1 MTISDR
7 IFQPFENLVKP
18 LDLPIRPMPDSGP
31 IALLWHFALMFRAV
45 LGFVCVLSILSA
57 SLALFIIW
65 SLSFIVDGVV
75 AQGALTFLTEN
86 AALLIVFALI
96 VTLGSPTLTFLE
108 ESVNGLSARI
118 LLPAAMRWQA
128 YNAVEGQDVAF
139 FEDTFAGQVA
149 SRIAQVTGS
158 VQSQMMLAVTTVP
171 RFIVQFGGSLALLLA
186 LAWPLAIPVL
196 FWMLANALLAWR
208 VVPAYISRS
217 SRVAAASSR
226 ATGAMTDIYSNITTV
241 KLFAAEDSEAGAVRT
256 VMQDTIDTQ
265 HREQRIYIVSNTLV
279 IAFNALLI
287 VSTFGMGLWGMLN
300 GFVSVGDFVAAAVI
314 TRQLSNT
321 AFVFIG
327 LGQQISRTLG
337 TIKDAMPIM
346 TQRPAIVDK
355 PGAED
360 LDVEDA
366 RISIENINFTYV
378 KSTTPDEDDT
388 GEDSGDDAGDDSRD
402 DSRDAKTA
410 AKAGDE
416 KSSTVDLSKKSDAA
430 QDAPVMVIKDLSLT
444 VEAGERVG
452 LVGVSGSGKS
462 TLISL
467 LLRLREPDSGS
478 IRIDDTDIRS
488 VTQAS
493 LRSQIGVV
501 TQDIALFNRSVR
513 DNIRYGA
520 PLASDTDIRRALEQ
534 AEASEFIKQLHDKEG
549 RTGLDAHVGERGV
562 KLSGGQRQRLSI
574 ARVILKNA
582 PILLLDE
589 ATSALDSEA
598 EAAIQ
603 SNLETLMENR
613 TTLAIAHRLS
623 TIAAMD
629 RLVVMDHGRIVE
641 SGTHRELL
649 ENDGLYA
656 RLWNRQSGDFV
667 GVDIEAEEV

>member
-7 IFQPFENLVKP
+7 IFRPFENLVKP

-31 IALLWHFALMFRAV
+31 IALLWHFALMFRVV
-45 LGFVCVLSILSA
+45 LGIVCVLSVLSA

-65 SLSFIVDGVV
+65 SLSFVVDGVV

-86 AALLIVFALI
+86 ALVLTVFALI
-96 VTLGSPTLTFLE
+96 VMLGSPLLTFLE

-171 RFIVQFGGSLALLLA
+171 RFVVQFGGSIVLLLA

-196 FWMLANALLAWR
+196 VWMLANALLAWK
-208 VVPAYISRS
+208 VVPSYISVS

-265 HREQRIYIVSNTLV
+265 HREQRYYIVSNTLV

-287 VSTFGMGLWGMLN
+287 VGTFAMGLWGMLN
-300 GFVSVGDFVAAAVI
+300 GHVSVGDFVAAAVI

-346 TQRPAIVDK
+346 TQRPAIVDRPDAK
-355 PGAED
+355 T
-360 LDVEDA
+360 LVVKNA
-366 RISIENINFTYV
+366 RIALENVNFTYV
-378 KSTTPDEDDT
+378 KASTPEDDDT
-388 GEDSGDDAGDDSRD
+388 GDT
-402 DSRDAKTA
+402 KTA
-410 AKAGDE
+410 TKAGD
-416 KSSTVDLSKKSDAA
+416 KTSSKADINVQSSAA
-430 QDAPVMVIKDLSLT
+430 DNVPSMVIKDLSLT

-467 LLRLREPDSGS
+467 LLRLREPDSGT
-478 IRIDDTDIRS
+478 ICIDGIDIRS

-520 PLASDTDIRRALEQ
+520 PKADDDDIRRALEQ
-534 AEASEFIKQLHDKEG
+534 AEASEFIEQLQDKEG
-549 RTGLDAHVGERGV
+549 RSGLDAHVGERGV

-574 ARVILKNA
+574 ARVILKSA

-598 EAAIQ
+598 EAVIQ
-603 SNLETLMENR
+603 SNLEQLMENR

-641 SGTHRELL
+641 SGTHHELL

-656 RLWNRQSGDFV
+656 RLWNRQSGNFV
-667 GVDIEAEEV
+667 GVDTEAAEV

>member
-7 IFQPFENLVKP
+7 IFRPFETLVKP

-31 IALLWHFALMFRAV
+31 IALLWHFALMFRGV
-45 LGFVCVLSILSA
+45 LGIVCVLSILSA

-65 SLSFIVDGVV
+65 SLSFVVDGVV
-75 AQGALTFLTEN
+75 AQGALAFLTDN
-86 AALLIVFALI
+86 ALLLIGFALI
-96 VTLGSPTLTFLE
+96 VTLGSPLLTFLE

-171 RFIVQFGGSLALLLA
+171 RFVVQFGGSIVLLVA
-186 LAWPLAIPVL
+186 LAWPLAIPVVI
-196 FWMLANALLAWR
+196 WMLANALLAWK
-208 VVPAYISRS
+208 VVPSYISVS

-265 HREQRIYIVSNTLV
+265 HREQRFYIVSNTLV

-287 VSTFGMGLWGMLN
+287 VGTFAMGLWGMLN
-300 GFVSVGDFVAAAVI
+300 GLVSVGDFVAAAVI

-346 TQRPAIVDK
+346 TQRPAIVDR
-355 PGAED
+355 PGAKT
-360 LDVEDA
+360 LAVKNA
-366 RISIENINFTYV
+366 RIAIENVNFTYV
-378 KSTTPDEDDT
+378 KEASPRGDDT
-388 GEDSGDDAGDDSRD
+388 GNVETAEKGDDKTSSKADSSLEDS
-402 DSRDAKTA
+402 A
-410 AKAGDE
+410 ADN
-416 KSSTVDLSKKSDAA
+416 
-430 QDAPVMVIKDLSLT
+430 APSMVIKDLSLT

-467 LLRLREPDSGS
+467 LLRLREPDSGT
-478 IRIDDTDIRS
+478 ICIDSTDIRS

-520 PLASDTDIRRALEQ
+520 PQADDSDIRRALEQ
-534 AEASEFIKQLHDKEG
+534 AEASEFIKQLQDKEG
-549 RTGLDAHVGERGV
+549 RSGLDAHVGERGV

-603 SNLETLMENR
+603 SNLEKLMENR

-629 RLVVMDHGRIVE
+629 RLVVMDKGRIAE

-667 GVDIEAEEV
+667 GVDTEAAED